1 MHLTNFSSEYRR
13 GLCSAKWLA
22 ILVAVLVAPLAFG
35 QSISLAGVAPNQ
47 VSFGTQTVATISQ
60 PQLIVLSNAGD
71 APLHITKLALK
82 GEFAYRHD
90 CPGELEPG
98 AECRIW
104 VAFKPSAVGPRTG
117 QLAITNDAGIQKVA
131 LSGTATTAV
140 PASMAQK

>member
-1 MHLTNFSSEYRR
+1 MYLTTFSSEYRR
-13 GLCSAKWLA
+13 GLRSAKWLA
-22 ILVAVLVAPLAFG
+22 ILVIVLVAPLAYG

-47 VSFGTQTVATISQ
+47 VSFGSQSTTTLSQ

-71 APLHITKLALK
+71 APLHITRLALK
-82 GEFAYRHD
+82 GDFAYRHD

-104 VAFKPSAVGPRTG
+104 VAFKPSAVGPRAG
-117 QLAITNDAGIQKVA
+117 QLAITSDAGIQKVA

-140 PASMAQK
+140 PSSMAQK